1 MVRLSDIMEELEHL
15 APSALK
21 EPWDNVGLMVGD
33 ETQKIERVFV
43 CLDLTT
49 ENVTQAI
56 YWGADLIVS
65 HHPLIF
71 KPLFSVTESDPIA
84 SMVRRVIK
92 NDISVF
98 SMHTNFDKADGG
110 MNDLLAHR
118 LGLENV
124 RKFTEDECVDA
135 AGNPFSPIGRVGM
148 LEYPLTVEDFILR
161 VKDVLGCSALKFSG
175 DLSEPVQTVALC
187 SGSGGKEGIY
197 SAFHSGADVY
207 VTADLGHEHA
217 RSAYELGLNI
227 IDAGHFETE
236 NIICDFLAEF
246 FENRFPDLE
255 VIVSDANP
263 FYSRI

>member
-1 MVRLSDIMEELEHL
+1 MIRLYEIIEELEKI
-15 APSALK
+15 APSTLK

-33 ETQKIERVFV
+33 ETQIIKKIFV

-49 ENVTQAI
+49 ENVKNAI
-56 YWGADLIVS
+56 DFGADLIIS
-65 HHPLIF
+65 HHPMIF
-71 KPLFSVTESDPIA
+71 KPLYSVTESDPIG
-84 SMVRRVIK
+84 SMVRSVIK
-92 NDISVF
+92 NNISVF

-124 RKFTEDECVDA
+124 RKFTQEECTDGQ
-135 AGNPFSPIGRVGM
+135 GNTFSPIGCVGM
-148 LEYPLTVEDFILR
+148 LEYPMSMEEFVLH
-161 VKDVLGCSALKFSG
+161 VKNILGCSAIKYSG
-175 DLSEPVQTVALC
+175 DLDESIQTVALC

-197 SAFHSGADVY
+197 SAYHSGADAY

-217 RSAYELGLNI
+217 RSAFEFGLNI

-236 NIICDFLAEF
+236 NIICDFLADF
-246 FENRFPDLE
+246 FASRFPELE
-255 VIVSDANP
+255 IMTSDTEP

>member
-1 MVRLSDIMEELEHL
+1 MVRLSEIMEELEAL

-33 ETQKIERVFV
+33 ETQKIEKVYV
-43 CLDLTT
+43 CLDLTS

-56 YWGADLIVS
+56 YSGADLIVS

-71 KPLFSVTESDPIA
+71 NPLYSVTENDPIA
-84 SMVRRVIK
+84 SMIRKVIK
-92 NDISVF
+92 NDVSVF

-135 AGNPFSPIGRVGM
+135 SGNHFSPIGRVGM
-148 LEYPLTVEDFILR
+148 LEYPLTLEDFILR
-161 VKDVLGCSALKFSG
+161 TKDVLGCSALKYSG
-175 DLSEPVQTVALC
+175 DLSEPIQTVALC

-197 SAFHSGADVY
+197 AAFHSGADVY
-207 VTADLGHEHA
+207 VTADLSHEHA
-217 RSAYELGLNI
+217 RSAYEFGLNI
-227 IDAGHFETE
+227 VDAGHFETE
-236 NIICDFLAEF
+236 NIICNFLAEF
-246 FENRFPDLE
+246 FRHRFPDLE
-255 VIVSDANP
+255 VITSDAKP